1 MATQQ
6 SHASIAPVPMNE
18 APAMLPL
25 ALAALGVVFG
35 DLGTSPL
42 YALQEAF
49 HGERGVAPTADN
61 VLGVVSL
68 FVWALVLMVSVKYV
82 AVLMRAGNRGEGGIL
97 ALLAV
102 LLGDRAH
109 PVRRASWFVALA
121 LLGTAMLYGDGV
133 ITPAISVLSAVEGLQ
148 IATPTLAPYV
158 VPITVAILV
167 GLFALQPYGS
177 GRVGAI
183 FGPILATWFVII
195 AVLGVHAIWQ
205 NPAALAA
212 INPMYAFR
220 FFANNGA
227 HGFLALGAVVLCLTG
242 GEALYADMGHFGPR
256 PIRLAWYRL
265 ALPALLL
272 SYLGQAALLLREP
285 GAASRPFYSMV
296 PSWALYPMVVLATA
310 ATIIAS
316 QALIAAVFSL
326 TRQAAQLGYS
336 PRVQVVHTSGA
347 SIGQIYLPG
356 LNWVL
361 LAGTISIVL
370 IFRSSDR
377 LAAAFGLAVSA
388 TMAITTLLFAAVART
403 RWGWSR
409 WHVGLAAGGFLIADL
424 SFVLANTFKFAA
436 GGWLPLVIGAVVFV
450 VMTTWQSGHQHLSNA
465 TRERGLPIDTFLA
478 SLAINP
484 PQRVRGVGVFLAEE
498 ADDVPLVL
506 LHHLKH
512 NQVLHDTVV
521 LLTVATEDV
530 PRVPEGERV
539 RIRLLS
545 LGFHVVVARY
555 GFMEEPDLPRVVERA
570 ATDVAAL
577 RPGGGFAADGNRT
590 TYYLGRVTVVPPSE
604 PQDERMVVWRAK
616 LFRLLKRNE
625 RSATQYFGIPANRVV
640 ELGTRVEL

>member
-1 MATQQ
+1 M
-6 SHASIAPVPMNE
+6 V
-18 APAMLPL
+18 PL

-49 HGERGVAPTADN
+49 HGERGVAPTPGN
-61 VLGVVSL
+61 VLGIVSL

-102 LLGDRAH
+102 LLGDRER
-109 PVRRASWFVALA
+109 PVRRASWLIGLA
-121 LLGTAMLYGDGV
+121 LLGTAMLYGDGI

-148 IATPTLAPYV
+148 VATPAFAPFV

-167 GLFALQPYGS
+167 GLFAVQPYGS
-177 GRVGAI
+177 GRVGAV

-195 AVLGVHAIWQ
+195 AVLGAQALWR

-212 INPMYAFR
+212 INPMYGVR

-296 PSWALYPMVVLATA
+296 PSSVLYPMVALATA

-326 TRQAAQLGYS
+326 TRQAAQLGYC

-361 LAGTISIVL
+361 LAATISIVL
-370 IFRSSDR
+370 LFRSSDR

-388 TMAITTLLFAAVART
+388 TMAITTLLFAAVARI
-403 RWGWSR
+403 RWQWPR
-409 WHVGLAAGGFLIADL
+409 WRVGVVAGVFLVADL
-424 SFVLANTFKFAA
+424 AFVLANTFKFAA
-436 GGWLPLVIGAVVFV
+436 GGWLPLVIGAGVFI
-450 VMTTWQSGHQHLSNA
+450 VMTTWQNGRRHLSNA
-465 TRERGLPIDTFLA
+465 TRERALPIDAFLA

-484 PQRVRGVGVFLAEE
+484 PHRVRGVGVFLAD
-498 ADDVPLVL
+498 AAGDVPLVL

-512 NQVLHDTVV
+512 NQVLHETIV
-521 LLTVATEDV
+521 LLTVVTEDV

-539 RIRLLS
+539 RIQILS

-555 GFMEEPDLPRVVERA
+555 GFMEEPDVPSVMERVTA
-570 ATDVAAL
+570 DVATVEPTRAF
-577 RPGGGFAADGNRT
+577 RNDAART
-590 TYYLGRVTVVPPSE
+590 TYYLGRVTVAPPSE
-604 PQDERMVVWRAK
+604 PEGARMVAWRAK

-625 RSATQYFGIPANRVV
+625 RSATLYFGIPANRVV